1 MTYLLYIYVVCFALF
16 AAWMIVSSFVDK
28 EPLPDFV
35 SNALL
40 YLTTVAGTFLYTF
53 NVRTALLINAWK
65 IISIVL
71 FVAHLWLIL
80 KDRFDV
86 LSGKDEEFRDKP
98 PSARAVLGADL
109 TTAAI
114 LLPALVINIRY
125 GFF

>member
-1 MTYLLYIYVVCFALF
+1 
-16 AAWMIVSSFVDK
+16 MIVSSFLDK
-28 EPLPDFV
+28 EPLPDIV

-71 FVAHLWLIL
+71 FVVHLWLIL

-114 LLPALVINIRY
+114 LLPALVINILY